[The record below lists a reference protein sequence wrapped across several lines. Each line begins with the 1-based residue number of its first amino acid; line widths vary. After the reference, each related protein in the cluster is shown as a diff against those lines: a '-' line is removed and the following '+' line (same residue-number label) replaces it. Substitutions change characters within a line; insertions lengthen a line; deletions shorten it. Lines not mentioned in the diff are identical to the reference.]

1 MIRTLKKIAGSLIRR
16 IQHSIELNRYNDFTI
31 AAYFRKQGAVIGENN
46 RIIVRSL
53 GQEPYLI
60 KIGNHCTIAPNVIF
74 LCHDGATWLFTE
86 EFPSLQK
93 FGAIEIQDN
102 CFIGLGAII
111 LGNVRIGPNAIVAAG
126 AVVTKDVPEGSIVGG
141 NPARVI
147 STVERFKE
155 KALAVW
161 STQQPK
167 GYFAGL
173 TPGQIYSPEHIQM
186 LKNRDSKILRDHL
199 ITLCRDGI
207 R

>member
-1 MIRTLKKIAGSLIRR
+1 MINALIKIAKKLLRR
-16 IQHSIELNRYNDFTI
+16 IKRSIELNRYNDFTI
-31 AAYFRKQGAVIGENN
+31 ADYFRKQGAVIGEHN

-53 GQEPYLI
+53 GEEPFLI

-86 EFPSLQK
+86 EYPSLQK
-93 FGAIEIQDN
+93 FGAIEIRDN
-102 CFIGLGAII
+102 CFIGLSAII

-147 STVERFKE
+147 STVDRFKE

-161 STQQPK
+161 SKQQPD

-173 TPGQIYSPEHIQM
+173 ILGRTYSPEHIQN
-186 LKNRDSKILRDHL
+186 LKNRDMKRLRDHL
-199 ITLCRDGI
+199 IKLYRDGI